1 MFTYPWAVVHLSAVQ
16 HGARRIVVA
25 DSCTRL
31 QLSQRMWANA
41 VLGAVMQLMHTPTYG
56 LLRWM
61 SAAPCSAY
69 SCRDSHSWWNDPRQP
84 RMDPPSHTANL
95 RSVVLWFID
104 TLTFAACGARSSSSR
119 SSRSFVDGNRQPPP
133 AANSVVTCW

>member
-1 MFTYPWAVVHLSAVQ
+1 MDRQEGSPICGLLSRWVTC
-16 HGARRIVVA
+16 GVRRVVVA
-25 DSCTRL
+25 DARTHS
-31 QLSQRMWANA
+31 QLSQWTRAEA
-41 VLGAVMQLMHTPTYG
+41 VFGALIQLMHAAAYG

-104 TLTFAACGARSSSSR
+104 TFTFAACGARSSSSR

-133 AANSVVTCW
+133 ARFLG